1 MTREPRYGLLQKTTD
16 IMKGLIMLNVSTI
29 ENSNV
34 VTADYSGSLGVD
46 DEKNLRSVLQEAVN
60 RSGRIRLLVTIG
72 DIDLGR
78 MEPKAVWMDLKTAGF
93 FKDVDKLAVV
103 TDASWLAHVSD
114 WAGDLTDMS
123 VGTYPSGQRNNA
135 VAWITE

>member
-1 MTREPRYGLLQKTTD
+1 
-16 IMKGLIMLNVSTI
+16 MLNVSTI

-46 DEKNLRSVLQEAVN
+46 DEKHLRSVLEDAVDKN
-60 RSGRIRLLVTIG
+60 GKIRLLATIG

-78 MEPKAVWMDLKTAGF
+78 VEPKAAWMDLKAAGF
-93 FKDVDKLAVV
+93 LDNVEKLAVV
-103 TDASWLAHVSD
+103 TDASWLEHVTK
-114 WAGDLTDMS
+114 WVGDLTSMT
-123 VGTYPSGQRNNA
+123 VQTYPSGQRDNA

>member
-1 MTREPRYGLLQKTTD
+1 
-16 IMKGLIMLNVSTI
+16 MLNVSTI

-46 DEKNLRSVLQEAVN
+46 DEKNLRSVLQEAID

-72 DIDLGR
+72 DINLGR
-78 MEPKAVWMDLKTAGF
+78 MEPKAVWMDLKAAGF

-103 TDASWLAHVSD
+103 TDASWLAHVSE
-114 WAGDLTDMS
+114 WAGDLTDMT
-123 VGTYPSGQRNNA
+123 VETYPSGRRDNA

>member
-1 MTREPRYGLLQKTTD
+1 
-16 IMKGLIMLNVSTI
+16 MLNVSTI

-34 VTADYSGSLGVD
+34 VTVDYSGSLGVD
-46 DEKNLRSVLQEAVN
+46 DEKKLRSVLQEAVD
-60 RSGRIRLLVTIG
+60 RSGKIRLLATIG

-78 MEPKAVWMDLKTAGF
+78 MEPKAVWMDLKAAGLF
-93 FKDVDKLAVV
+93 NKVDKMAVV

-114 WAGDLTDMS
+114 WVGDLTEMA
-123 VGTYPSGQRNNA
+123 VETYPSGQRDNA